1 MVSKTPRI
9 DMIPQSTRAQP
20 QNIFN
25 FPMST
30 TNSTGPQ
37 KLQRPA
43 FLGAAGPVYQ
53 DTVSKKYIEE
63 EENTTNNTS
72 SRLRNIKKKKEFKNK
87 QPIRSIHMFPEEG

>member
-1 MVSKTPRI
+1 
-9 DMIPQSTRAQP
+9 
-20 QNIFN
+20 
-25 FPMST
+25 MST